1 MKAATKSMIPLEILN
16 AIEFLSE
23 EERETL
29 TILADKKLSEELLER
44 RKDVV
49 VAMKKDELISEKDVL
64 LSWLS

>member
-64 LSWLS
+64 PSWLS